1 MGKPRT
7 VDPILPTSAHSSII
21 PSTPSSTPNAII
33 MVLESAVSNV
43 ASYDSSSSDDSYG
56 VSERRYP
63 PQPEVPSFFGF
74 RFGIFTEEGKQRFIN
89 LQLNLAQR
97 EFNFHPT
104 PIEKEGLSYYHAL
117 FYVAEAKG
125 AIYGTVMGAAVGF
138 LVTRRQKQVGFL
150 YRGIGQRL
158 RVPKRHQL
166 LASKMTNFLFCTA
179 VGRLWG
185 ITAWGVYAFNK
196 INQMQQEDPNMQRY
210 LKLRQQWLEERQ
222 RRARAGLPSQPVV
235 STVEEVRKL
244 GDRFEDDQKDEQSLG
259 GLEEGYDLIKP
270 EDIGITTTG
279 EEVVAARRASME
291 AAKKTREA
299 AKAKPEDDDIF
310 FGGDDED
317 KGRAASTATTTTAQ
331 PRKSQ
336 AGERRGESAWE
347 RLRRQALHGAESEE
361 HKEDSFSFGNG
372 DERAG
377 NKSERSAWD
386 SHVEGRRK

>member
-1 MGKPRT
+1 
-7 VDPILPTSAHSSII
+7 
-21 PSTPSSTPNAII
+21 
-33 MVLESAVSNV
+33 MVLESAVSDV
-43 ASYDSSSSDDSYG
+43 ASYDSNSSDDSYG
-56 VSERRYP
+56 VRHYP
-63 PQPEVPSFFGF
+63 PPPEVPSFFGF
-74 RFGIFTEEGKQRFIN
+74 RFGIFKEENKQRFIN

-97 EFNFHPT
+97 EFGFHPT

-210 LKLRQQWLEERQ
+210 LQMRQRWLEERQ

-244 GDRFEDDQKDEQSLG
+244 GDRFEDEHKDEQSLG

-270 EDIGITTTG
+270 EDIGLAPTG

-291 AAKKTREA
+291 VAKKTREA
-299 AKAKPEDDDIF
+299 AEKAKSEDDDVF

-317 KGRAASTATTTTAQ
+317 KERPTSKTTTTTTTTQVRKAQ
-331 PRKSQ
+331 P
-336 AGERRGESAWE
+336 GERRGESAWE
-347 RLRRQALHGAESEE
+347 RLRRQTLQGAESKE

-372 DERAG
+372 DERVD
-377 NKSERSAWD
+377 KSERSTDGWD
-386 SHVEGRRK
+386 GYVEGKRR